1 MENSVK
7 NQSGQRFDN
16 PAQSKPAVTA
26 SNPPVVK
33 RKFNRPGRKN
43 PKKQGGTPLKVIP
56 LGGLR
61 EIGKNMTVFE
71 YGDDIIIVDCGI
83 GFPEENMP
91 GIDIVIPDMSYVFQ
105 NKHKVRGVFFTHGH
119 EDHIGAVAWLT
130 KEVNAPLY
138 GSKLAMELIKLKL
151 EDRGGSLRNVNL
163 NPVEDGDVIQKG
175 NFSVEFIRSTHSIA
189 DANMLAIKS
198 PAGLVM
204 HTGDFKIDYT
214 PVSGEPINLSRI
226 ASLGQ
231 EKPLLLLCESTN
243 IEKPGFSMSE
253 SKVGESFASIFERT
267 TGRIVIAT
275 FSSNVYR
282 MQQIISAA
290 EANNRRVCLIGRSI
304 LNVFKA
310 ANSLGYIKMKPDTIV
325 DINKIKGIPHEKLV
339 IISTGSQG
347 EPLSALTRMAFNEHQ
362 KIEITE
368 GDTVILSASPIPGNE
383 KPIYR
388 VINELYLRG
397 ANVIYTSLAE
407 VHASGHAYQE
417 ELKLIHQLVRPKYFI
432 PVHGEYRM
440 LYQHAKLAQKMGM
453 HEKNTMIL
461 SNGDILELTAESAK
475 ITGYIPADGIM
486 IDGYGTSDVG
496 ASVLRERQLMSDDG
510 VLSIAIAVSKQ
521 TQKLAAEPFIVTRGF
536 IYETESEKIISDSI
550 SKIHT
555 FVKKCNSVGKPLI
568 PMLKSNTLRDQLKD
582 LLYERTRRRPII
594 LISVLEV

>member
-1 MENSVK
+1 MESEK
-7 NQSGQRFDN
+7 KISNQNN
-16 PAQSKPAVTA
+16 PL
-26 SNPPVVK
+26 VK
-33 RKFNRPGRKN
+33 RKFNRQGRK
-43 PKKQGGTPLKVIP
+43 KQKRNNEVPLKVIP

-130 KEVNAPLY
+130 REISVPLY
-138 GSKLAMELIKLKL
+138 GSKLAIELIKLKL
-151 EDRGGSLRNVNL
+151 EDRGGLLRSANL
-163 NPVEDGDVIQKG
+163 NTVEDGEIIVRG
-175 NFSVEFIRSTHSIA
+175 NFSVEFIKSTHSIA
-189 DANMLAIKS
+189 DANMLAIKT
-198 PAGLVM
+198 PAGVVL

-214 PVSGEPINLSRI
+214 PVNSDPIDLSRI

-243 IEKPGFSMSE
+243 VEKAGFSMSE

-267 TGRIVIAT
+267 KGRILIAT

-290 EANNRRVCLIGRSI
+290 ERNNRKVCLIGRSI

-310 ANSLGYIKMKPDTIV
+310 ANSLGYIKMNPDTIV
-325 DINKIKGIPHEKLV
+325 DLNKIKGIPHDKLV

-362 KIEITE
+362 KIEISE
-368 GDTVILSASPIPGNE
+368 GDTVIISASPIPGNE

-440 LYQHAKLAQKMGM
+440 LYQHAKLAQRMGM
-453 HEKNTMIL
+453 HEKNTLIL
-461 SNGDILELTAESAK
+461 SNGDILELTKTSARV
-475 ITGYIPADGIM
+475 TGYVPADGIM
-486 IDGYGTSDVG
+486 IDGSGTGDVG
-496 ASVLRERQLMSDDG
+496 TSVLRERKLMSDDG
-510 VLSIAIAVSKQ
+510 VLSIAIAVNKE
-521 TQKLAAEPFIVTRGF
+521 TQILASEPFIITRGF
-536 IYETESEKIISDSI
+536 IYESESDQIINDSI
-550 SKIHT
+550 KKIHI
-555 FVKKCNSVGKPLI
+555 FVKKCNAANKPLI
-568 PMLKSNTLRDQLKD
+568 PMLKSSVLRDMMKD
-582 LLYERTRRRPII
+582 FMYERTRRRPII